1 MTQAPEEVFKA
12 MNASNILVAILTKL
26 GTIEVPSQM
35 FIDANNTEKQL
46 SVTYNDQT
54 DSFEFKIREESQD
67 NYELIN
73 D

>member
-26 GTIEVPSQM
+26 NIVEVPSQM
-35 FIDANNTEKQL
+35 FIEANNSEKQL

-54 DSFEFKIREESQD
+54 DSFEFKIRNDEE
-67 NYELIN
+67 NELPSN
-73 D
+73 